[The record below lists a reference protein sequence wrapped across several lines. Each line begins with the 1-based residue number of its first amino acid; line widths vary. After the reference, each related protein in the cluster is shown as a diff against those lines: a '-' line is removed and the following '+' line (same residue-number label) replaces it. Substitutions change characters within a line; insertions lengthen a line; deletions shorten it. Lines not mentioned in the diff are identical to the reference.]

1 MCDIKYNIYTT
12 VTDQG
17 YKAKV
22 PHTDQYHI
30 NTRQYCI
37 LEKIYI
43 TLLWGKNTFLF
54 QEKNYFPRTK

>member
-43 TLLWGKNTFLF
+43 TLLWGKKYFSFSGKKLF
-54 QEKNYFPRTK
+54 SKN